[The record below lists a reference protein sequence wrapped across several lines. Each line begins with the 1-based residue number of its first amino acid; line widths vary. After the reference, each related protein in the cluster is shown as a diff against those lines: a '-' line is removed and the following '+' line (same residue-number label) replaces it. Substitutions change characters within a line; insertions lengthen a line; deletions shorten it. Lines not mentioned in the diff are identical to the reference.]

1 MISGKRIILIIAI
14 FAATWLFLRNTTT
27 VQPVPIK
34 KPLSL
39 FPQQLGPWH
48 RISARQLSAEVID
61 ILKMDDYIN
70 YIYAAPDGKTIDLY
84 VAFYQAVGIS
94 GGYHSPKNC
103 LPGSGWG
110 IEQVQSFT
118 LPTGIEGRNT
128 STVSEMVI
136 RKQKTSQIVLYWYQN
151 RGRIIG
157 SEYLEKVFL
166 VVDGLFRGR
175 RDGAFVRLISHVDD
189 KDIPA
194 TEAVLKKF
202 SVLAMKE
209 LENFLPGKKKNQ

>member
-1 MISGKRIILIIAI
+1 MISGKRIILIITI
-14 FAATWLFLRNTTT
+14 FAATWLTLRNSST
-27 VQPVPIK
+27 VQQVPIK
-34 KPLSL
+34 QPLSL
-39 FPQQLGPWH
+39 FPEQLGSWH
-48 RISARQLSAEVID
+48 RISSNQLSAEVID

-128 STVSEMVI
+128 STVSEMVV

-157 SEYLEKVFL
+157 SEYMEKVFL
-166 VVDGLFRGR
+166 VVDGLLKGR

>member
-1 MISGKRIILIIAI
+1 
-14 FAATWLFLRNTTT
+14 
-27 VQPVPIK
+27 
-34 KPLSL
+34 
-39 FPQQLGPWH
+39 
-48 RISARQLSAEVID
+48 
-61 ILKMDDYIN
+61 MDDYIN

-128 STVSEMVI
+128 STVSEMVV

-157 SEYLEKVFL
+157 SEYMEKVFL
-166 VVDGLFRGR
+166 VVDGLLKGR